1 MKRFFITSVVA
12 LVLTLAEG
20 AGLFAGDK
28 TSGKKVAMEQEFRQ
42 FVKDFEARVAPLEKA
57 SNSANY
63 DASITGKKEDYEK
76 AADLEIKM
84 NAVYADKESFRKL
97 EAWKKALIVKDPLLK
112 RQLDVLH
119 LAFLGRQLDLADI
132 EALIRQQK
140 VIEEKFNTFRVE
152 ANGKTLT
159 DNQVESILV
168 DSTDLPELRAVWE
181 GSKTIGARVAADVVK
196 LAKLRNETA
205 RKLGFRNYHEM
216 QLTLGEQ
223 DPKEIARLFD
233 ELDTL
238 TRDTF
243 AAVKKDLDARLAVRL
258 GIDAAELMPWHYQN
272 RFFQEAPKV
281 YAVDLDPYYKGKD
294 VVDLNRR
301 FFAGIGLPLEDVLS
315 RSDLYEKEGKYQH
328 AYCTDIDRGGDV
340 RIVCNVKDNFM
351 WMGTMLH
358 ESGHAVYD
366 KFMDPA
372 VPWVLRTPAHTFTTE
387 AVAMFFGRL
396 AANPAWLQAMAGIP
410 ESERDRI
417 AGDCFKALRLQQL
430 VFSRWAQ
437 VMYRFE
443 KALYEDPDQDLDA
456 LWWTLVE
463 KYQMIRKPEGRKA
476 PDWASKIHI
485 ATVPAYYHNYQLG
498 ELLASQFL
506 NHATRE
512 ILKSNDLNAQAFVGD
527 KSLGRFFIDCVFKPG
542 ARYEWNEMIRR
553 ATGEKLTAKYFAR
566 QFVDAK

>member
-1 MKRFFITSVVA
+1 MKRFVITSS
-12 LVLTLAEG
+12 LVLGVTLAG
-20 AGLFAGDK
+20 VSGLFAGEAS
-28 TSGKKVAMEQEFRQ
+28 SGKKVTMEQEFRQ

-57 SNSANY
+57 SNLANF
-63 DASITGKKEDYEK
+63 DASISGKKEDYDK
-76 AADLEIKM
+76 AADLEIKTS
-84 NAVYADKESFRKL
+84 AVYADKETFRKL
-97 EAWKKALIVKDPLLK
+97 EAWKKSNAVKDPLLK
-112 RQLDVLH
+112 RQLDVLF
-119 LAFLGRQLDLADI
+119 LAFKARQLDLADI

-152 ANGKTLT
+152 VGGRTMT
-159 DNQVESILV
+159 DNAVESTLV

-181 GSKTIGARVAADVVK
+181 GSKKIGALVAADVVK

-205 RKLGFRNYHEM
+205 RKLGFGNFHEM
-216 QLTLGEQ
+216 QLILGEQ
-223 DPKEIARLFD
+223 DPREIAALFD
-233 ELDTL
+233 ELDAL

-243 AAVKKDLDARLAVRL
+243 TAVKKDLDARLAVRL
-258 GIDAAELMPWHYQN
+258 GIDTAELMPWHYQN

-281 YAVDLDPYYKGKD
+281 YAVDLDQYYKGKD

-301 FFAGIGLPLEDVLS
+301 YFAGIGLPLDDILS
-315 RSDLYEKEGKYQH
+315 RSDLYEKDGKYQH
-328 AYCTDIDRGGDV
+328 AYCTDIDRSGDV
-340 RIVCNVKDNFM
+340 RIVCNVKDNFS

-366 KFMDPA
+366 KFIDPGL
-372 VPWVLRTPAHTFTTE
+372 PWVLRTPAHTFTTE

-396 AANPAWLQAMAGIP
+396 AANPAWLQTMAGISP
-410 ESERDRI
+410 DERERI
-417 AGDCFKALRLQQL
+417 VGDCFKSLRLQQL

-443 KALYEDPDQDLDA
+443 KALYENPDQDLDA
-456 LWWTLVE
+456 LWWALVE
-463 KYQMIRKPEGRKA
+463 KYQMIRKPAGRKA

-506 NHATRE
+506 NHAARK
-512 ILKSNDLNAQAFVGD
+512 ISKSNDLNSQAFVGD
-527 KSLGRFFIDCVFKPG
+527 KALGRFFMDSVFKPG

-553 ATGEKLTAKYFAR
+553 ATGEKLSARYFAR

>member
-1 MKRFFITSVVA
+1 MKRFVVA
-12 LVLTLAEG
+12 SALASALILMG
-20 AGLFAGDK
+20 AAGLLAGDK
-28 TSGKKVAMEQEFRQ
+28 STGKVDMEKEFRQ
-42 FVKDFEARVAPLEKA
+42 FAQDFDTRVAPLEKA
-57 SNSANY
+57 ANLANF
-63 DASITGKKEDYEK
+63 DASISGRKGDYDR
-76 AADLEIKM
+76 AADLEVKLS
-84 NAVYADKESFRKL
+84 AVYADKDAFRRL
-97 EAWKKALIVKDPLLK
+97 EAWRTSNAVRDPLLK
-112 RQLDVLH
+112 RRLDVLY
-119 LAFLGRQLDLADI
+119 LAFKARQLDLADI

-152 ANGKTLT
+152 VDGRTLT
-159 DNQVESILV
+159 DNEVESTLV
-168 DSTDLPELRAVWE
+168 DSTDLPKLRAVWE
-181 GSKTIGARVAADVVK
+181 GSKKIGTLVAADVVK

-205 RKLGFRNYHEM
+205 RKLGFGNFHEM
-216 QLTLGEQ
+216 QLVLGEQ
-223 DPKEIARLFD
+223 DPKEIAALFD
-233 ELDTL
+233 ELDAL
-238 TRDTF
+238 TRDSF
-243 AAVKKDLDARLAVRL
+243 VAVKKDLDARLAVRL
-258 GIDAAELMPWHYQN
+258 GIDVAELLPWHYQN

-281 YAVDLDPYYKGKD
+281 YAVDLDRYYKGKD

-301 FFAGIGLPLEDVLS
+301 YFAGIGLPLDDILS
-315 RSDLYEKEGKYQH
+315 HSDLYEKDGKYQH
-328 AYCTDIDRGGDV
+328 AYCTDIDRSGDV

-366 KFMDPA
+366 KFIDPGL
-372 VPWVLRTPAHTFTTE
+372 PWVLRTPAHTFTTE

-396 AANPAWLQAMAGIP
+396 AANPAWLQAMTGITAD
-410 ESERDRI
+410 ERGRI
-417 AGDCFKALRLQQL
+417 AGDCFKSLRLQQL

-443 KALYEDPDQDLDA
+443 KALYENPDQDLDA
-456 LWWTLVE
+456 LWWALVE

-527 KSLGRFFIDCVFKPG
+527 KSLGRFFIDRVFKPG
-542 ARYEWNEMIRR
+542 ARYPWNEMIRR
-553 ATGEKLTAKYFAR
+553 ATGEKLTAKYFAL